1 MDWIEASVTT
11 TTGYADAVSEVL
23 MQNGAKGTQILDRSD
38 VPKKDDGTGFGEL
51 YGEDIL
57 DNMPQEVT
65 VKAWFSAAEDV
76 LNTKDAL
83 KLLSEQAETNL
94 GNLNLSVQNVK
105 DEDWAENWKKYYK
118 PMRVGK
124 NLVIRP
130 VWEEYQEESS
140 DLVITMDPGMA
151 FGTGTHETTRLCMEM
166 IESHFKGGEALDIGT
181 GSGILAIALSQLGAE
196 KVTAVDIDPV
206 AVKAAG
212 ENIARNRLE
221 NKVMAI
227 QGDLTRDIQGPFDFV
242 CANIL
247 ADVIISL
254 ASPVKNLL
262 RKGAPFLASGIIKD
276 RKQDV
281 LDAFLS
287 AGYKLL
293 DEKEQGEWVAL
304 LFGLKDA

>member
-83 KLLSEQAETNL
+83 KLLSEQADAGL
-94 GNLNLSVQNVK
+94 GSLNMSVQNVK

-130 VWEEYQEESS
+130 VWEEYQEEGS

-181 GSGILAIALSQLGAE
+181 GSGILAIALSLLGAE

-212 ENIARNRLE
+212 ENIARNKLE
-221 NKVMAI
+221 NKVTAV
-227 QGDLTRDIQGPFDFV
+227 QGDLTRDIKGPFDFI

-254 ASPVKNLL
+254 VSPVKNLL
-262 RKGAPFLASGIIKD
+262 KKGAPFLASGIIRD

-281 LDAFLS
+281 LNAFLS
-287 AGYKLL
+287 AGYQLL